1 MLVIIVVMFLG
12 NSVYGSLMST
22 GAFEVY
28 LDSNLIFS
36 KLQTGAMPNMQD
48 IERFL
53 AWFND
58 NPVIIEITLVKIL
71 MKNFMEI
78 YIVKFWWVVFI
89 DVFL

>member
-53 AWFND
+53 A
-58 NPVIIEITLVKIL
+58 
-71 MKNFMEI
+71 
-78 YIVKFWWVVFI
+78 
-89 DVFL
+89 